1 VRGQAGSNASL
12 WATGGGLYLYNT
24 ARGVLQW
31 CNVSSNVVTA
41 VGSSVTEEA
50 AAVGGGMAI
59 LGSTGRVNLT
69 STWVQ
74 DNMAQQT
81 GAASPGAST
90 MAVGGGVAV
99 WSTSELWGEG
109 KTVFRNNRAQVR
121 PHDPLHYTHK
131 DNFTIS
137 YLLTFLN

>member
-1 VRGQAGSNASL
+1 MSGQANSGNPI
-12 WATGGGLYLYNT
+12 WAIGGGLYLYNT

-41 VGSSVTEEA
+41 VGSSYSEEA
-50 AAVGGGMAI
+50 AAVGGGIAI

-81 GAASPGAST
+81 GAALSGPST

-99 WSTSELWGEG
+99 WSTSELRTYG

-121 PHDPLHYTHK
+121 T
-131 DNFTIS
+131 T
-137 YLLTFLN
+137 